1 MCFRSLQARR
11 RVRAVFPLILV
22 VASVTTRAVHAEPG
36 SPPSAIPE
44 RTLRVVTLEEATAFA
59 RAHQPQ
65 VRAALARV
73 AARQAEAEIP
83 RAQWLPVAGVTA
95 QLFGATANN
104 TTGTYVSPGGFM
116 DIPRIGGTRS
126 VRAGSWQP
134 YPSTFVGA
142 GATQEL
148 FDFGRI
154 AARAAA
160 SDALIDVERQRAQSQ
175 VLDVTFDVEES
186 YFAVFAAK
194 AIVKASNDAFDR
206 SRAHRDLAKAGVD
219 AGLRPPIELTRAEAD
234 LAHFDIGRIKARG
247 ALAVAQTVL
256 AATVGVADEALDV
269 AAAPPSLSEMPAL
282 ATAIQRASA
291 QDPRLREAFARLKAQ
306 EENTRAVGAE
316 MRPDVSL
323 TATISG
329 RAGGATPSGNGE
341 SPTGDGWLPGVP
353 NWNVGALLS
362 WPLFDGTVSARKDA
376 SRAAEQVRHEEIAV
390 VRHEQSA
397 AVRQAYGTVD
407 VARATLPGLSRAV
420 DAGRANYLQ
429 ADARFKA
436 GIGTSVELA
445 DAEAI
450 RTGAEIQL
458 ALGEFELARAR
469 ATFGRTIAEGL

>member
-1 MCFRSLQARR
+1 MTLG
-11 RVRAVFPLILV
+11 
-22 VASVTTRAVHAEPG
+22 E
-36 SPPSAIPE
+36 AI
-44 RTLRVVTLEEATAFA
+44 AFA

-73 AARQAEAEIP
+73 DARKAEAEVP

-95 QLFGATANN
+95 QIFGATANN

-126 VRAGSWQP
+126 VRSGTWQP

-154 AARAAA
+154 AAQVAAH
-160 SDALIDVERQRAQSQ
+160 DALVDVERQRAASEL
-175 VLDVTFDVEES
+175 LDVTFDVEEA

-194 AIVKASNDAFDR
+194 AIVKASDDAFER
-206 SRAHRDLAKAGVD
+206 SRVHRDLAKAGVD

-234 LAHFDIGRIKARG
+234 LARFDIGRIKARG
-247 ALAVAQTVL
+247 SLTVAQTVL
-256 AATVGVADEALDV
+256 AAAVGTEDETIDV
-269 AAAPPSLSEMPAL
+269 AATPPTVADMPAL
-282 ATAIQRASA
+282 PAAIQQAAAR
-291 QDPRLREAFARLKAQ
+291 DPRLREAIARLAAQ
-306 EENTRAVGAE
+306 EKATRAIGAE
-316 MRPDVSL
+316 MRPDLSL

-341 SPTGDGWLPGVP
+341 IPAGDGWLPGVP
-353 NWNVGALLS
+353 NWNVGAVLS
-362 WPLFDGTVSARKDA
+362 WPLFDGTISARRDA
-376 SRAAEQVRHEEIAV
+376 SRAGEETRREEIAV
-390 VRHEQSA
+390 VRHRQVAS
-397 AVRQAYGTVD
+397 VREAYGAVD
-407 VARATLPGLSRAV
+407 VARATLPGLERAV

-436 GIGTSVELA
+436 GIGTSVEVA
-445 DAEAI
+445 DAEAV

-458 ALGEFELARAR
+458 ALGQFELARAR
-469 ATFGRTIAEGL
+469 SAFGRTIAEGL